1 MGLEF
6 QSVHSIERL
15 VTVVQELSLARSL
28 ERIVGIVRSSAR
40 ELMGADGATFILRER
55 GLDGDV
61 CFYVDE
67 DAIGPLWKG
76 RRFPAS
82 TCVSGWVMQNRCAAV
97 IEDVMV
103 DPRIPI
109 AVYAPTFVKSLVM
122 VPIRSAAPIGAIG
135 TYWARR
141 RAPTPA
147 EVQLLQALA
156 DSTSVA
162 MENVEVYADLEAR
175 VAARTAELRAARADL
190 ARKNDALVALAH
202 QKEELSALVVHDIKG
217 PSQAL
222 MLRADQR
229 MRNAETDAERRAW
242 RSIYVNG
249 EAVARL
255 ADNLLD
261 IAQAEDCSFKLVRQM
276 VSVPS
281 LIDDVVQLMQPLTDA
296 RGQTVRTSSKSDA
309 AVWADFEVLRRALRN
324 LVDNAVAYNARNGT
338 ITIDTRKEGPTVV
351 ISVADEGPGIP
362 AAARELVFEKYVRL
376 PPGGAPQAGRG
387 LGLAFCRLAIEA
399 HGGRIW
405 VEDGFPRGARFC
417 LRLPCAP
424 GEATA

>member
-1 MGLEF
+1 
-6 QSVHSIERL
+6 
-15 VTVVQELSLARSL
+15 
-28 ERIVGIVRSSAR
+28 
-40 ELMGADGATFILRER
+40 
-55 GLDGDV
+55 
-61 CFYVDE
+61 
-67 DAIGPLWKG
+67 
-76 RRFPAS
+76 
-82 TCVSGWVMQNRCAAV
+82 
-97 IEDVMV
+97 
-103 DPRIPI
+103 
-109 AVYAPTFVKSLVM
+109 VYAPTFVKSLVM

-135 TYWARR
+135 TYWAAR

-175 VAARTAELRAARADL
+175 VAARTAELGAARADL
-190 ARKNDALVALAH
+190 ARKNDALVALAQ

-217 PSQAL
+217 PAQAL
-222 MLRADQR
+222 MLRAEQR
-229 MRNAETDAERRAW
+229 MRNAETEAERRAW

-255 ADNLLD
+255 ADNFLD
-261 IAQAEDCSFKLVRQM
+261 IARAEECSFKLVRQT
-276 VSVPS
+276 VSVPL

-296 RGQTVRTSSKSDA
+296 RGQAMRTTSTSDA
-309 AVWADFEVLRRALRN
+309 AVWADFDVLRRALRN

-338 ITIDTRKEGPTVV
+338 ITIDTREEGTTVV

-362 AAARELVFEKYVRL
+362 AAARELVFDKYVRL
-376 PPGGAPQAGRG
+376 PSGGAPQAGRG

-405 VEDGFPRGARFC
+405 VEDGYPRGSRFC

-424 GEATA
+424 VEATA